1 MIEIINTQYE
11 AQARCNASG
20 IKLVNAIRTA
30 RQFDK
35 KFAKRKARFKWET
48 ENNLREIRSL
58 IPDSFVHI
66 TVV

>member
-1 MIEIINTQYE
+1 MIELKNTDFE
-11 AQARCNASG
+11 KQAHCNASG
-20 IKLVNAIRTA
+20 IKLMNAIRTA

-48 ENNLREIRSL
+48 ENNLRNIRSL

-66 TVV
+66 TIV